1 MVKLSPVEALK
12 QDSRYLRGPLAD
24 DLLNDSPV
32 FSKASQGLLKFHGAY
47 QQDDRDVRKGAPE
60 KSYSC
65 MVRVSIPGGAVTAA
79 QYLALDSLA
88 AQGDGSLRI
97 TSRQGI
103 QYHVVLKRDIKF
115 LIQQIIES
123 GLNTWAACG
132 DVVRNVVAPAEP
144 FPDQRQALL
153 RPYVLLL
160 ARELKPHTE
169 AYAEIWLDGEK
180 AITFHSPENEKS
192 PVDTGDSAE
201 PLYGATF
208 LPRKFKIGFAF
219 EGDNSTDLYSHDLG
233 FVPHFHH
240 GSIEGFT
247 VLAGGGLGQSNGVKA
262 SHARLADEIGYIE
275 AHELLNA
282 AKAIVSIHRDF
293 GNRENRKLARLKY
306 VLDARGVDWFRA
318 EFGGRLGHPIAP
330 PRPLNWLRQS
340 DYLGWHDGAGGTR
353 FFGLR
358 VISGRI
364 QHHVR
369 LAIREIVETLSPAEV
384 RFTAQQNLLF
394 TGLAPSAQPQLEAIL
409 ARHGVPLPFSLPP
422 ILRQSMA
429 CPALPTCGQ
438 ALTESERVL
447 PDMVAGIQAEFD
459 RLSLH
464 TQDVVLRM
472 TGCPNGCARPYT
484 AEIGIV
490 GQSPGLYSLYLGGSP
505 NGTRL
510 AGLLS
515 HNIKQADLA
524 STLRPLLETYAA
536 QRLAGEAFGDFW
548 HRTHSQSPTT
558 ELPQ

>member
-24 DLLNDSPV
+24 DLLNDSPF
-32 FSKASQGLLKFHGAY
+32 FSKPSQGLLKFHGAY
-47 QQDDRDVRKGAPE
+47 QQDDRDIRKGSAE

-79 QYLALDSLA
+79 QYLALDTLA
-88 AQGDGSLRI
+88 AQGDGTLRI

-103 QYHVVLKRDIKF
+103 QYHVVLKRNIKF
-115 LIQQIIES
+115 LISQIVDS

-144 FPDQRQALL
+144 FPDERQALL

-160 ARELKPHTE
+160 ARELKPHSE

-180 AITFHSPENEKS
+180 AITFHAPENAQS
-192 PVDTGDSAE
+192 PVDTGDAAE

-233 FVPHFHH
+233 FVPHFRD
-240 GSIEGFT
+240 GAIEGFT
-247 VLAGGGLGQSNGVKA
+247 LLAGGGLGQSNGVKA
-262 SHARLADEIGYIE
+262 SHARLADEIGYIP
-275 AHELLNA
+275 AAELLNA
-282 AKAIVSIHRDF
+282 AKAVVSIHRDF

-306 VLDARGVDWFRA
+306 VLAARGVEWFRT
-318 EFGGRLGHPIAP
+318 ELGTRLGHPIAP
-330 PRPLNWLRQS
+330 PRPLAWSRQS
-340 DYLGWHDGAGGTR
+340 DYLGWHEGTDGTW

-364 QHHVR
+364 QNNVR
-369 LAIREIVETLSPAEV
+369 LAIREIVETLAPAEV

-394 TGLAPSAQPQLEAIL
+394 THLPSTAKGPLEAIL
-409 ARHGVPLPFSLPP
+409 ARHGVALAHELPP

-438 ALTESERVL
+438 ALAESERVL

-459 RLSLH
+459 RLSLA

-490 GQSPGLYSLYLGGSP
+490 GQSPGLYSIYLGGSP

-524 STLRPLLETYAA
+524 SALRPLLESYAA
-536 QRLAGEAFGDFW
+536 ERQAGEAFGDYW
-548 HRTHSQSPTT
+548 ARTRPAST
-558 ELPQ
+558 EAAQ